1 MLKQTTAQL
10 ILFLLLSTT
19 GLLRAQNYSTGL
31 IFSSA
36 AEYAKIPEA
45 SMPLGA
51 GNVPTV
57 VDFSVNM
64 PPVGDQNPQNSCVA
78 WAIAYGCKSYQEK
91 MKGGYTYT
99 TSGSLDYSKV
109 FSPAFLYNLINNGQ
123 NVGTS
128 FVDACEIAKEYGLCT
143 WQAMP
148 YQPNNWVTRPN
159 ANQLEAAKKFKIET
173 YRRLDLTDATTSIKA
188 QLLGGLPVIISTV
201 IDKNYYNG
209 GFNTTQNPYIWKSV
223 GSISA
228 GMGHAILIVGYDD
241 NKNAFKF
248 MNSWGQNW
256 GNNGYGWISYNVV
269 KSVVREAYIIKSSQM
284 PNTDVT
290 NNPLTQNNNTLDN
303 NDINNYGL
311 SFNIYN
317 VFHENN
323 FTAPGVPV
331 LNRKMIVQGNVSIP
345 KNLGS
350 RIQIVIN
357 FYFNNAGYKGIP
369 VGSIN
374 PNYALLN
381 GTAATGT
388 SVLTLPQGTNY
399 ANTWEAYMPY
409 SVLNISRGQ
418 FNPWGVYVPATSY
431 LFAEPVLFMDGFP
444 VRIGGLIPFSVS
456 I

>member
-1 MLKQTTAQL
+1 
-10 ILFLLLSTT
+10 
-19 GLLRAQNYSTGL
+19 
-31 IFSSA
+31 
-36 AEYAKIPEA
+36 
-45 SMPLGA
+45 
-51 GNVPTV
+51 
-57 VDFSVNM
+57 
-64 PPVGDQNPQNSCVA
+64 
-78 WAIAYGCKSYQEK
+78 
-91 MKGGYTYT
+91 
-99 TSGSLDYSKV
+99 
-109 FSPAFLYNLINNGQ
+109 
-123 NVGTS
+123 
-128 FVDACEIAKEYGLCT
+128 
-143 WQAMP
+143 
-148 YQPNNWVTRPN
+148 
-159 ANQLEAAKKFKIET
+159 
-173 YRRLDLTDATTSIKA
+173 
-188 QLLGGLPVIISTV
+188 
-201 IDKNYYNG
+201 
-209 GFNTTQNPYIWKSV
+209 
-223 GSISA
+223 
-228 GMGHAILIVGYDD
+228 
-241 NKNAFKF
+241 
-248 MNSWGQNW
+248 
-256 GNNGYGWISYNVV
+256 
-269 KSVVREAYIIKSSQM
+269 M

-409 SVLNISRGQ
+409 MVLNIPHGQ
-418 FNPWGVYVPATSY
+418 NGPWGYVPATTN

-444 VRIGGLIPFSVS
+444 VRIGGLIPFVVS